1 MKNISKR
8 DVKIFLLGVLTM
20 FLIELAF
27 SWEVAVQ
34 GFKDGYNYGRK

>member
-1 MKNISKR
+1 MKKISKR

-27 SWEVAVQ
+27 DWKEAVQ
-34 GFKDGYNYGRK
+34 GFKDGYNYVRK